1 MWTVKNIHRA
11 ADGHQTVIPH
21 LMRELKLTSPWNSV
35 SSVVTIQLTRNK
47 LVESGGL
54 RVESELE
61 MSLDFCEQ
69 QEEYPPRSRRS
80 SDRHPALDAGT
91 KATSIAV
98 F

>member
-1 MWTVKNIHRA
+1 M
-11 ADGHQTVIPH
+11 G
-21 LMRELKLTSPWNSV
+21 E
-35 SSVVTIQLTRNK
+35 LTRYELTRSK

-69 QEEYPPRSRRS
+69 QEGHPPRSQRS

-91 KATSIAV
+91 
-98 F
+98 

>member
-1 MWTVKNIHRA
+1 M
-11 ADGHQTVIPH
+11 
-21 LMRELKLTSPWNSV
+21 
-35 SSVVTIQLTRNK
+35 
-47 LVESGGL
+47 ESGGL

-69 QEEYPPRSRRS
+69 QEGHPPRSRRS

-98 F
+98 HQFPAQGRDDHAEGWRITR